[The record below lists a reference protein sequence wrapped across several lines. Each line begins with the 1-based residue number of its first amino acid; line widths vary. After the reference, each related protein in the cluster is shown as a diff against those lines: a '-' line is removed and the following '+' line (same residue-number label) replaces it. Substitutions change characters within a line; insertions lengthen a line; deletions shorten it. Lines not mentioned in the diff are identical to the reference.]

1 MATGHWCEITQC
13 MMTQKCPS
21 ACNTHYDLRYVAS
34 YQPPPYY
41 FYPTEKIR
49 ASMSTGHWCEITQNT
64 VPRLASSPRQ
74 NPHMQCQPH
83 GRVYN
88 VISNFSNHTW
98 SMDNI
103 AVWNNEAKQCL
114 TDGSP
119 NWLQILQRSIPEAA
133 WEKKSVPCKR
143 GHRPH
148 HQPCFPPVLQIKKRK
163 SSLARTEAKTSTS
176 DHGTISSLN

>member
-1 MATGHWCEITQC
+1 MPTEHWCEIIQSKYCT
-13 MMTQKCPS
+13 TLGFIPK
-21 ACNTHYDLRYVAS
+21 AK
-34 YQPPPYY
+34 
-41 FYPTEKIR
+41 PTYAMPTSWKGVQR
-49 ASMSTGHWCEITQNT
+49 
-64 VPRLASSPRQ
+64 
-74 NPHMQCQPH
+74 
-83 GRVYN
+83 
-88 VISNFSNHTW
+88 NFSNYTW
-98 SMDNI
+98 SMDII
-103 AVWNNEAKQCL
+103 AVWNKEAKQRL